1 MVREELLVFIIGFT
15 MVCGSGRLSL
25 RLLSFNNPGG
35 RGSNGN
41 YCDGFSFLKHSACD
55 HQFTICLNSVYGSM
69 DLSQCQY
76 GRAVTGEVRDQ
87 DRITFRTDIGVSE
100 PHCVSHYVIS
110 GASSLR
116 CSDVST
122 IGLLL
127 SMDLS
132 QCQYGRAVTGEVRD
146 QDRITFRTDIGGVR
160 NPIVFRITSFP
171 PKLRIKVGI
180 WDVDSSNAHDFVDL
194 LAKDTTLTPSH
205 TEAGSLPVRLLI
217 RRRSSLLVELRSYCD
232 PNYYGKQCA
241 VFCSASTKGRYTCHP
256 YTGAKICTPGWHGMN
271 CEMNV
276 DDCVS
281 SPCQNGATCIDKH
294 RGYVC
299 ACAYGFTGE
308 RCETRINPCLSNPC
322 SNGGLCEDT
331 GRGYTCNCP
340 VGWEGPRC
348 AVDRDECTSHPCHH
362 RGTCVD
368 YPGAY
373 ECLCLNGFTGRLC
386 EVNIDDCLSNSCINN
401 STCVD
406 DVNDYRCACA
416 SGYTGRFCELNI
428 NECLSNPCANNAT
441 CVDNVNGYICTC
453 AAGFSGKLCEE
464 NIDDCAINPCVN
476 NGTCMDDVNSYRC
489 ACVTGF
495 TGRSC
500 EVNINE
506 CLSNPCT
513 NNATCVDNVNGYI
526 CTCAAGFTGKFCEEN
541 IDDCAINPCGN
552 NGRCMDD
559 INSYR
564 CACATGF
571 TGRYCEVNINEC
583 LSNPCTNNATCVDDI
598 NGYRCTCASGFL
610 GNNCELN
617 VDECASAPCENG
629 GTCSDGL
636 NAFSCKCP
644 DGYEGEYCENR
655 SDPCNRNPCHNGGM
669 CRTDI
674 TDFTCLCPSGYAG
687 KLCETEDPCV
697 SRPCWNGATC
707 TDVGPTFT
715 CSCVR
720 GFTGPTCQ
728 VQINECAS
736 SPCLNNGTCVDLVD
750 SVTCRCMEGYSGN
763 FCQFDINECSS
774 SPCLNNG
781 TCMDKEGSFH
791 CTCGEFYKGA
801 RCEIL
806 VPVSSVPENPQFS
819 TQGITATSSFS
830 ATFSVSTSGLVDG
843 DTGSSTASFTAST
856 VTSSRAFTNAVDW
869 SMDFGGSLKPTPGLE
884 PSTDIGMTAN
894 MPTFKIKQTVYTTSE
909 TTSMIWPT
917 LASSWTESLAT
928 STVWT
933 GSVSTSEETT
943 APPDSCFP
951 LYLEGKL
958 GTKEEDLFH
967 EKLTHMLR
975 NYADLTGNFSVSCQ
989 FVYFKD
995 GKGGLVTEVTPVITV
1010 DGQLLDT
1017 SQMQAICQKIPIEN
1031 LFDGFSHKMYLGSRF
1046 PMSTSSAQ
1054 SGDQV
1059 LGMPVIVVIV
1069 IGTAVGLI
1077 ITAVVV
1083 FVKYRRRCRHSKT
1096 ATLNGDSDAFQHFEN
1111 QLYMQPHTI
1120 TVADRASSVD

>member
-1 MVREELLVFIIGFT
+1 MVREQLLVFIFGFT

-87 DRITFRTDIGVSE
+87 DRITFRTDIG
-100 PHCVSHYVIS
+100 
-110 GASSLR
+110 
-116 CSDVST
+116 
-122 IGLLL
+122 
-127 SMDLS
+127 
-132 QCQYGRAVTGEVRD
+132 
-146 QDRITFRTDIGGVR
+146 GVR

-194 LAKDTTLTPSH
+194 LVKDTALNPSP

-217 RRRSSLLVELRSYCD
+217 RRRTALLVEMRSYCD
-232 PNYYGKQCA
+232 PNYYGQQCA

-256 YTGAKICTPGWHGMN
+256 YTGAKICTPGWYGVN
-271 CEMNV
+271 CEVNV

-294 RGYVC
+294 RGYIC
-299 ACAYGFTGE
+299 ACPYGFTGE

-331 GRGYTCNCP
+331 GRGYRCDCP
-340 VGWEGPRC
+340 IGWEGPRC
-348 AVDRDECTSHPCHH
+348 AMDRDECLSQPCQH

-386 EVNIDDCLSNSCINN
+386 DVNINDCLSNSCINN

-406 DVNDYRCACA
+406 GLNSYLCACA
-416 SGYTGRFCELNI
+416 AGFTGRSCEVII
-428 NECLSNPCANNAT
+428 NECLSNPCENNAT
-441 CVDNVNGYICTC
+441 CVDDVNGYSCTC
-453 AAGFSGKLCEE
+453 AAGFTGTFCEE
-464 NIDDCAINPCVN
+464 NIDDCVDKPCVN
-476 NGTCMDDVNSYRC
+476 NGVCMDDVNSYLC
-489 ACVTGF
+489 ACAAGF

-506 CLSNPCT
+506 CSSNPCE
-513 NNATCVDNVNGYI
+513 NNATCVDH
-526 CTCAAGFTGKFCEEN
+526 
-541 IDDCAINPCGN
+541 
-552 NGRCMDD
+552 
-559 INSYR
+559 
-564 CACATGF
+564 
-571 TGRYCEVNINEC
+571 
-583 LSNPCTNNATCVDDI
+583 VD
-598 NGYRCTCASGFL
+598 GYRCSCASGFL
-610 GNNCELN
+610 GNNCEID
-617 VDECASAPCENG
+617 VDECASAPCQNG
-629 GTCSDGL
+629 GKCSDSL
-636 NAFSCKCP
+636 NAFSCKCA

-655 SDPCNRNPCHNGGM
+655 SDPCKSNPCRNSGI
-669 CRTDI
+669 CRTNI
-674 TDFTCLCPSGYAG
+674 TDFTCICPSGYAG

-697 SRPCWNGATC
+697 SRPCLNGATC
-707 TDVGPTFT
+707 INVGQAFT
-715 CSCVR
+715 CSCIR

-736 SPCLNNGTCVDLVD
+736 SPCLNNGTCVDLVNN
-750 SVTCRCMEGYSGN
+750 VTCRCMEGYSGP
-763 FCQFDINECSS
+763 FCEIDINECSS
-774 SPCLNNG
+774 NPCLNNG
-781 TCMDKEGSFH
+781 ICVDKAGSFQ
-791 CTCGEFYKGA
+791 CTCGEFYKGT

-806 VPVSSVPENPQFS
+806 VPASSMPENPQLS
-819 TQGITATSSFS
+819 TQGITATSSRTF
-830 ATFSVSTSGLVDG
+830 TFSVSTTRLVHG
-843 DTGSSTASFTAST
+843 DTNSPTASFTAST
-856 VTSSRAFTNAVDW
+856 VTSPRGSNVVDR
-869 SMDFGGSLKPTPGLE
+869 SMDIEGSLKPTPALQ
-884 PSTDIGMTAN
+884 PSTDISM
-894 MPTFKIKQTVYTTSE
+894 TTSIPAFTITKTAHTSPE

-933 GSVSTSEETT
+933 GSVSTPEEKT

-958 GTKEEDLFH
+958 GSKEEDIFH
-967 EKLTHMLR
+967 EELTHMLR
-975 NYADLTGNFSVSCQ
+975 NYADLTGNFSVSSQ
-989 FVYFKD
+989 FAYFKD
-995 GKGGLVTEVTPVITV
+995 EKGGLVTEVTPAITV

-1017 SQMQAICQKIPIEN
+1017 SKMKAICQKIPTEN
-1031 LFDGFSHKMYLGSRF
+1031 LFDGFSHKLYLGSRF

-1054 SGDQV
+1054 TGHQV

-1069 IGTAVGLI
+1069 IGTAVGLLV

-1083 FVKYRRRCRHSKT
+1083 FVRYRRRCRLNKT

-1120 TVADRASSVD
+1120 TVADRAQSVD